1 MSQTNI
7 QRKDAKTKSTE
18 KGLMKTRKP
27 QPSLSIILITLNEQR
42 NIIRC
47 LGSVRFSKKVFPRQE
62 IIVVD
67 AESQDQTVKIART
80 FGAKVF
86 VRRWKGYTDQK
97 NWALAKAKGDWI
109 LSLDADEEMTPKLT
123 AEIEAKALLADAEVN
138 GFWIKR
144 KTFFLDKWM
153 KHCGWWPD
161 FQLRL
166 VRQGKSYN
174 TNEPLH
180 AGLEVTGQTLQLN
193 EPMNHY
199 PVETVHQYLEKINRY
214 SALDVMAMK
223 PKKKKY
229 WPYYLTVAPL
239 MTFIRTFISRQG
251 YKDGWHGLVLCGLD
265 TFHDFCRYAKLWE
278 KEILKRHE

>member
-1 MSQTNI
+1 VFI
-7 QRKDAKTKSTE
+7 RGE
-18 KGLMKTRKP
+18 KGVVVKK
-27 QPSLSIILITLNEQR
+27 PSLSIILITLNEQR

-47 LGSVRFSKKVFPRQE
+47 LGSVRFSKKVFPKQE

-67 AESQDQTVKIART
+67 AESVDQTASLARK

-97 NWALAKAKGDWI
+97 NWALAKASGDWI
-109 LSLDADEEMTPKLT
+109 LSLDADEELTPELI
-123 AEIEAKALLADAEVN
+123 AEIETKAAIAAAEVN

-153 KHCGWWPD
+153 RHCGWWPD

-174 TNEPLH
+174 TDEPLH
-180 AGLEVTGQTLQLN
+180 AGLEVKGQTLQME

-229 WPYYLTVAPL
+229 WPYYLTAAPF

-265 TFHDFCRYAKLWE
+265 SFHDFCRYAKLWE
-278 KEILKRHE
+278 KEILKRHG